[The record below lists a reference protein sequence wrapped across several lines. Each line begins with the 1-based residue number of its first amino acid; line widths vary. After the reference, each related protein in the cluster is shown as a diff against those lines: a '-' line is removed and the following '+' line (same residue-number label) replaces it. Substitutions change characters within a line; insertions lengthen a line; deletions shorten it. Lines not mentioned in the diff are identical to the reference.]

1 MAAHT
6 LSSARG
12 VVALMLD
19 DPNNRRW
26 SLTQIDGALQDAL
39 SLCVNTYAAEGGDQ
53 FDVEVDVTT
62 DATGLGS
69 LTFPVGLIRGVQVFT
84 GTVYY
89 PINAQNRSQRVV
101 LDNSARTLKVL
112 AVREYQL
119 PTTTSHPLIGDGAT
133 VAPGTWHSFERW
145 VCCEAARAL
154 GVTDNDKRPGLEEL
168 AQRAKEGAMVRANT
182 YTSRPLPDPE
192 APLLY
197 ASWWRRLG
205 YIMTPSQTAPTIQL
219 VSDVGRWV

>member
-1 MAAHT
+1 MAATT
-6 LSSARG
+6 LTQARAL
-12 VVALMLD
+12 VAQFLD

-26 SLTQIDGALQDAL
+26 STAVIDSALQDAISACL
-39 SLCVNTYAAEGGDQ
+39 NTYAAEGGDQ

-62 DATGLGS
+62 SATGLGS
-69 LTFPVGLIRGVQVFT
+69 LTFPVGLVRGVQVFT

-101 LDNSARTLKVL
+101 LDNSARDLKVL
-112 AVREYQL
+112 VVREHQL
-119 PTTTSHPLIGDGAT
+119 PTTVGHPLIGDGAT
-133 VAPGTWHSFERW
+133 ASPGTWFAFERW
-145 VCCEAARAL
+145 VCAEAARVL
-154 GVTDNDKRPGLEEL
+154 GITDNDRRDGLERF
-168 AQRAKEGAMVRANT
+168 ADRAKEAVMVRANT

-205 YIMTPSQTAPTIQL
+205 YIFTPSQTAPTIQL
-219 VSDVGRWV
+219 ISDVGRWV